1 MAVATV
7 RGQSKEARQP
17 READPDQ
24 FILREQS
31 QRVRLRIGL
40 RIQATNG
47 LVQRA
52 VATVVHPMEW
62 PEQKLQ
68 LVDSEAPAGVQV
80 QTRRVGGTAEQML
93 MRIPSMSAGATV
105 VCTRTFE
112 LTRWTQRVKPEA
124 REQLRAVS
132 PKQSRSF
139 LQPSD
144 GIESTHQEIRQF
156 AKEATGENTGA
167 WDRVSALFQA
177 TRSRVKYF
185 EGPFAGALAG
195 LRAGQGDCEEL
206 SCLFIAACRAS
217 GIPARVV
224 WGPGHTFY
232 RLSAKFEEKDVW
244 HWSPDP
250 AAHGT
255 EGIRSFRPCGSCGER
270 NLRSAVWLGRKPAT
284 TFPKLGGE
292 PFYPFL
298 FVFMLFRISI
308 LPPNPRASEVTQSQP
323 EISRTGRVISKAS

>member
-1 MAVATV
+1 MSAASV
-7 RGQSKEARQP
+7 RAQSKETRQP
-17 READPDQ
+17 RESDPDQ
-24 FILREQS
+24 FIVREQS
-31 QRVRLRIGL
+31 QRIRLRIGL

-80 QTRRVGGTAEQML
+80 QTRRVGGTAEQMI
-93 MRIPSMSAGATV
+93 MRIPSMAAGTTV

-112 LTRWTQRVKPEA
+112 MTRWTQRVKPEA

-132 PKQSRSF
+132 PEQSRSF

-156 AKEATGENTGA
+156 AKEATGENWSA
-167 WDRVSALFQA
+167 WDRVNALFQA
-177 TRSRVKYF
+177 TRSRVKYV

-206 SCLFIAACRAS
+206 TCLFIAVCRAS

-224 WGPGHTFY
+224 WGPGHTWGEFA
-232 RLSAKFEEKDVW
+232 LADADGKFVW
-244 HWSPDP
+244 IPADP
-250 AAHGT
+250 AKERQLGVINHFTPILQKGDRFVLPDMPGKPQRYLAPRCT
-255 EGIRSFRPCGSCGER
+255 GSG
-270 NLRSAVWLGRKPAT
+270 AT
-284 TFPKLGGE
+284 PLLE
-292 PFYPFL
+292 AIEDVQP
-298 FVFMLFRISI
+298 IAADA
-308 LPPNPRASEVTQSQP
+308 PR
-323 EISRTGRVISKAS
+323 